1 MLSNS
6 IIRQYSARQS
16 TGLLTKLCTGVC
28 KQCSLFGAWCPGI
41 TQI

>member
-1 MLSNS
+1 MPTDS
-6 IIRQYSARQS
+6 IIRQCSARQS

-28 KQCSLFGAWCPGI
+28 KQYSLFGAWCPSI